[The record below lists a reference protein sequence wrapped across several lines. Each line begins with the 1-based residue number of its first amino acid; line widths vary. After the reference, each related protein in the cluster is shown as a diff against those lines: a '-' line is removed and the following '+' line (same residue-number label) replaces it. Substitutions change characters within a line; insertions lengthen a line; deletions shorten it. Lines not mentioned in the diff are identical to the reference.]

1 MGIKTSTLEDKRTAA
16 EMLCIYA
23 RQLEG
28 AFAPYVQQV
37 CLMELAYTS
46 PCCSWVAVSFIF
58 CDGVPSDALFL
69 LQVLPISIK
78 LFKFYFEDGRSLRI
92 FMHSLSL
99 SLSLSIYIYI
109 YMFIFFMVGSPVL
122 LLSNF
127 YSFFN
132 YFSLILLCRVSHS
145 LFCPGVRKYSTALMP
160 YLIGALAD
168 SASFGKP
175 AAVSVWLS
183 TIANPLLEVCVPMLF
198 SPL

>member
-1 MGIKTSTLEDKRTAA
+1 MDDDANNWQYISIEDQRMGIKTSTLEDKRTAA

-78 LFKFYFEDGRSLRI
+78 LFKFYFEDGGGLRI
-92 FMHSLSL
+92 FLHSL
-99 SLSLSIYIYI
+99 YIYI
-109 YMFIFFMVGSPVL
+109 CSFVSWLVPP
-122 LLSNF
+122 SSF
-127 YSFFN
+127 YLISIL
-132 YFSLILLCRVSHS
+132 SLIISH
-145 LFCPGVRKYSTALMP
+145 
-160 YLIGALAD
+160 
-168 SASFGKP
+168 
-175 AAVSVWLS
+175 
-183 TIANPLLEVCVPMLF
+183 
-198 SPL
+198 